1 MSGSKYILTLD
12 VGSGSVRAIL
22 FNIEGDQIATCQ
34 REWLPVTIP
43 EYPGSQDFDTG
54 ATRGLLVKCIREVI
68 VKSGVKPDEISGVTA
83 TSLRE
88 GIVLYDKKQKVIWAC
103 TNTDARATREVEEM
117 VAEGLGE
124 PVYRTG
130 GDWLNIISPA
140 RFRWIKGHMPDVYE
154 RIDRVN
160 MISDWV
166 LYMLSGS
173 LVTEPSCGSSSGIFD
188 LKERTWSKELIELIG
203 LPEDIYAPVYE
214 PGSIIGEV
222 SENIARETG
231 LKAGTPVITGGGDT
245 QMGLTGSGSVRPGL
259 FTIVGGTFWQT
270 ALVTDYPLIDPEFR
284 LRTLCHAVPGQWM
297 IEGIGFFHGFTM
309 RWFRD
314 GFCQTEKKEA
324 LLEGADPYD
333 LMEKLAS
340 GIPPGSNG
348 VQAIFSNIMNARQW
362 KHAVPSFVG
371 FDLMRPESTGK
382 AACIRA
388 LEEHAAYTSRAH
400 YKILTDISGL
410 KAGTITFCGGSSRG
424 TLWPGII
431 ADVLGV
437 PVRVPVVKE
446 STALGAAMFAGMALG
461 WYSAISE
468 ASDRLVKWE
477 RVIEPDIENMKA
489 YDEHYERW
497 CRVYPYLM
505 SMADDGILPSMWRA
519 PGV

>member
-314 GFCQTEKKEA
+314 GFC
-324 LLEGADPYD
+324 
-333 LMEKLAS
+333 
-340 GIPPGSNG
+340 
-348 VQAIFSNIMNARQW
+348 
-362 KHAVPSFVG
+362 
-371 FDLMRPESTGK
+371 
-382 AACIRA
+382 
-388 LEEHAAYTSRAH
+388 
-400 YKILTDISGL
+400 
-410 KAGTITFCGGSSRG
+410 
-424 TLWPGII
+424 
-431 ADVLGV
+431 
-437 PVRVPVVKE
+437 
-446 STALGAAMFAGMALG
+446 
-461 WYSAISE
+461 
-468 ASDRLVKWE
+468 
-477 RVIEPDIENMKA
+477 
-489 YDEHYERW
+489 
-497 CRVYPYLM
+497 
-505 SMADDGILPSMWRA
+505 
-519 PGV
+519 